1 MPGSETRLKDKRH
14 LNISA
19 CRDASLM
26 KYHMKET
33 IVMMINRAKTPAN
46 LKDEYRN
53 SFLQT
58 LLKKMIGLSCKVL
71 SFSKKYLIGLL
82 QTSH

>member
-1 MPGSETRLKDKRH
+1 
-14 LNISA
+14 
-19 CRDASLM
+19 
-26 KYHMKET
+26 MKET

-58 LLKKMIGLSCKVL
+58 LLKKMIGLSGKVL
-71 SFSKKYLIGLL
+71 PFSKKYLIGLL